1 MLTFSVAGFPI
12 SPSPQQVAPSERRSF
27 QKAAEMSLELLLLP
41 AGAPIM
47 VGVQPGLDLL
57 FKASQKFEGL
67 SISPAF
73 ASLEEQR

>member
-12 SPSPQQVAPSERRSF
+12 SPAPQQVAPSERSF

-67 SISPAF
+67 SVSPAF